1 MKVVYDTNII
11 ISGLLFSGKQREL
24 LKCVIDHSVQ
34 LIISHS
40 IIKEISDVITRS
52 KFKVRRELQV
62 ISVAELIEIS
72 TLVQPSKKVN
82 IVENDPDDNMII
94 ECAIEGNAEF
104 IITGD
109 SDLLKINSYEG
120 IKIID
125 SNEFLSILQNK
136 E

>member
-24 LKCVIDHSVQ
+24 LKYVIDHSVQ

-40 IIKEISDVITRS
+40 IIEEIGDVITRS
-52 KFKVRRELQV
+52 KFKVHRELQV
-62 ISVAELIEIS
+62 ISVAELIELS
-72 TLVQPSKKVN
+72 KLVHPTKKVN
-82 IVENDPDDNMII
+82 IVENDLDDNMII

-109 SDLLKINSYEG
+109 SDLLKIGSYEG

-125 SNEFLSILQNK
+125 TNAFLNILQNK